1 MTDLPLVVITG
12 ASSGIGAA
20 TARAFAAAGHPLLL
34 IARRL
39 EPMQRLNLPD
49 AELAALDVLDTAGV
63 RDAIARAEARS
74 GPVDLLVNNAGLM
87 ALSPVATQDPALV
100 REQFDVNC
108 VALVLN
114 SQLVLPG
121 MQARGRGTIVNIGS
135 IAGKQLYADHTVYN
149 GTKYAVHAM
158 TEGMRRENAQHG
170 VRVLLVAPGMVDTG
184 LLSNTGEG
192 PVLDGYLDYKRQI
205 GGGLV
210 PEDVAAAI
218 LAAYR
223 LPQHI
228 SYREIV
234 VAPTS
239 QDA

>member
-1 MTDLPLVVITG
+1 MPAKPLVVITG

-20 TARAFAAAGHPLLL
+20 TARAFSTAGHPLLL
-34 IARRL
+34 LARR
-39 EPMQRLNLPD
+39 EQPMRDLGLPD
-49 AELAALDVLDTAGV
+49 TMVAAADANDTAAV
-63 RDAIARAEARS
+63 AAAIERAEAEY
-74 GPVDLLVNNAGLM
+74 GPVDLLINNAGMM
-87 ALSPVATQDPALV
+87 ALSSVVDQDPAAV
-100 REQFDVNC
+100 QAMFDVNC
-108 VALVLN
+108 VAMMKN

-121 MQARGRGTIVNIGS
+121 MQSRGRGTIVNIGS
-135 IAGKQLYADHTVYN
+135 IAGKQLYGDHTVYN

-158 TEGMRRENAQHG
+158 TEGLRRENAAHG
-170 VRVLLVAPGMVDTG
+170 VRVLLVAPGMVDTN
-184 LLSNTGEG
+184 LLSNTGTG
-192 PVLDGYLDYKRQI
+192 DVLDGYLEYKKGI

-210 PEDVAAAI
+210 PDDIAAAI
-218 LAAYR
+218 LTAYS

>member
-1 MTDLPLVVITG
+1 MTDRSLVVITG

-20 TARAFAAAGHPLLL
+20 AARAFSAAGHPLLL

-39 EPMQRLNLPD
+39 KAMRELNLPE
-49 AELAALDVLDTAGV
+49 AELAAVDVTDTAAV
-63 RDAIARAEARS
+63 ADAISRAESRF

-87 ALSPVATQDPALV
+87 ALSPVAEADPALV
-100 REQFDVNC
+100 REQFEVNC
-108 VALVLN
+108 IALVNN
-114 SQLVLPG
+114 SRLVLPG
-121 MQARGRGTIVNIGS
+121 MQGRRHGTIVNIGS
-135 IAGKQLYADHTVYN
+135 IAGKQLYTDHTVYN

-158 TEGMRRENAQHG
+158 TEGMRRENAVHG
-170 VRVLLVAPGMVDTG
+170 VRVLLVAPGMVNTA

-192 PVLDGYLDYKRQI
+192 EILDGYLEYKHSI
-205 GGGLV
+205 GGGLR
-210 PEDVAAAI
+210 PEDIADAI

-228 SYREIV
+228 SHREIV